1 MPRLEAIFTAVQKLH
16 HSKVL
21 CAQFKKKKSV
31 SALIAHLEPFTSA
44 FLNAPAPATV
54 LIDRTVAS
62 DTDHLTFFSRVPF

>member
-62 DTDHLTFFSRVPF
+62 NTDI

>member
-21 CAQFKKKKSV
+21 CAQLKKKSV
-31 SALIAHLEPFTSA
+31 SALIAHLEPFTSV

-62 DTDHLTFFSRVPF
+62 NTDHLTFFSRVPF

>member
-21 CAQFKKKKSV
+21 CAQLKKKSV

-54 LIDRTVAS
+54 LIGRTVAS
-62 DTDHLTFFSRVPF
+62 NTDHLTFFSRVPF

>member
-1 MPRLEAIFTAVQKLH
+1 MRNL
-16 HSKVL
+16 
-21 CAQFKKKKSV
+21 KKKSV

-62 DTDHLTFFSRVPF
+62 NTDHLTFFSKSFMVPSGGTKENTGKEKG

>member
-21 CAQFKKKKSV
+21 CAQFKKKSV

-62 DTDHLTFFSRVPF
+62 NTDHLTFFSRVPF